1 MGKIFFLLLVS
12 WAAFGCATTRIAP
25 PRPIKIA
32 CTNLSKS
39 ELVKLVVAELRKDN
53 FVVETADEE
62 KGLVEAERQVAFIGI
77 GENTL
82 VLGPYAMNIAY
93 QNDTVVVNF
102 ETVRVGPDGKVVSI
116 EAWDER
122 NASSYDLKH
131 LKPVLTAIRNA
142 CQSRNQ

>member
-1 MGKIFFLLLVS
+1 MRKLFVLLLIS
-12 WAAFGCATTRIAP
+12 SMAYSCATTRIAP

-39 ELVKLVVAELRKDN
+39 ELVKLVTAELRKDN

-62 KGLVEAERQVAFIGI
+62 KGLVEAERAIAFVGI

-82 VLGPYAMNIAY
+82 VLGPYAMNISY

-102 ETVRVGPDGKVVSI
+102 ETVRVGPDGKITSI
-116 EAWDER
+116 ETWDER

-131 LKPVLTAIRNA
+131 LKPILTAIRNA
-142 CQSRNQ
+142 CQAK